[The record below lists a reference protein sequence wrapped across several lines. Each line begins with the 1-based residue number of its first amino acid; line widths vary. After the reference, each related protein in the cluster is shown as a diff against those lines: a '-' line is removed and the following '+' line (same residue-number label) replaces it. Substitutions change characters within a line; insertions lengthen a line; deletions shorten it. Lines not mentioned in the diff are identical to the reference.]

1 MSDEQLT
8 IKELMNF
15 THVQPYF
22 PIAQVHCLGGLL
34 KKIIKNHHTSMK
46 IHSISWI

>member
-1 MSDEQLT
+1 MSDERLT

-15 THVQPYF
+15 THVQSYF
-22 PIAQVHCLGGLL
+22 PIAQVHCFGGL
-34 KKIIKNHHTSMK
+34 KNHHTSMK